1 MFTVRSLTT
10 SITGNHIIVANGK
23 NSLTLTCTTGEANP
37 VSNIRWLV
45 NNVGIN
51 STRQEAD
58 QNGDYGGL
66 IRTRSLTL
74 IPTRNNDGDTV
85 TCQASNELNA
95 ISPVSSTV
103 VLDLRCK
110 VPCYVI
116 TLTLLFPPLKIL
128 KDKIQILNN
137 HCSLLTIEVH

>member
-10 SITGNHIIVANGK
+10 SITGNRIIVANGK

-45 NNVGIN
+45 NNVGTN

-74 IPTRNNDGDTV
+74 IPTRHNDGDTV
-85 TCQASNELNA
+85 TCHASNELNA
-95 ISPVSSTV
+95 SSPVSSTV
-103 VLDLRCK
+103 VLDLQCK
-110 VPCYVI
+110 VACYVI
-116 TLTLLFPPLKIL
+116 TLTLLFPALKIL
-128 KDKIQILNN
+128 KDKIHILNN